1 MQKTPTDTESML
13 QLAAGTREALQPLFL
28 RHAPLVHHL
37 ASQSLGAD
45 SAEDIVQDVFL
56 TVWRKAAS
64 FDPGRGSF
72 RSWLLQIAHFRILNE
87 LRRRSRRPMI
97 DPEADAKAIEEWES
111 DGSGPA
117 EEAWQEFRRQAVRA
131 AVGRLPPAQRR
142 ALGLAF
148 FEQLTHDQV
157 AMTLNLPLGTVKTRI
172 RSGMQRLRFL
182 LAPMGVALLAA
193 ALLTGLAIRS
203 RLQVEV
209 AARRQRALSF
219 VTASD
224 ISLLHLAPAAG
235 VPAQTHGSY
244 RGRAG
249 TPLAVIALH
258 SFPPAP
264 SGKAYQIW
272 VMRRGS
278 WASVG
283 TVKPD
288 AQGNSLL
295 IGEGTGFAEL
305 PEAIEVTLEPAA
317 GSPAPSGPAVVQ
329 WPNH

>member
-1 MQKTPTDTESML
+1 MPKPLTDAESML
-13 QLAAGTREALQPLFL
+13 RLAAGSQEALQPLFQ

-45 SAEDIVQDVFL
+45 AAEDIVQDVFL

-72 RSWLLQIAHFRILNE
+72 RSWLLQITHFRILNE
-87 LRRRSRRPMI
+87 LRRRSRRPAI
-97 DPEADAKAIEEWES
+97 DPEAGAKAIEEWED
-111 DGSGPA
+111 DGGGPA
-117 EEAWQEFRRQAVRA
+117 EEAWQEFRREAVRA

-142 ALGLAF
+142 ALSLAF

-157 AMTLNLPLGTVKTRI
+157 AMVLNLPLGTVKTRI
-172 RSGMQRLRFL
+172 RSGMQKLRFL
-182 LAPMGVALLAA
+182 LAPLGVVVLAVA
-193 ALLTGLAIRS
+193 VLAGLAIRS
-203 RLQVEV
+203 QQQVEV

-224 ISLLHLAPAAG
+224 ISLLHLSPAQG

-244 RGRAG
+244 RGRAS

-258 SFPPAP
+258 SFPAAP
-264 SGKAYQIW
+264 QGKAYQVW
-272 VMRRGS
+272 LLRRGS
-278 WASVG
+278 WASAG

-288 AQGNSLL
+288 AQGNILL
-295 IGEGTGFAEL
+295 IAEGPGFAEL

-317 GSPAPSGPAVVQ
+317 GSPAPSGPAMVR
-329 WPNH
+329 WPNK